1 MTRILT
7 YGTFDTLHYG
17 HIELLRRARELGD
30 WLAVGLSTDEF
41 NTQKGKASYF
51 NYSQRREFLS
61 AVKYVDMIFPENT
74 WEQKRNDI
82 IKYNIDVFVIG
93 DDWRGRFD
101 DLSDL
106 CRVVYLP
113 RSKSI
118 SSSLIKNLLQNK
130 STKHI

>member
-17 HIELLRRARELGD
+17 HIELLRRARKLGD

-41 NTQKGKASYF
+41 NTQKGKTSYF

>member
-1 MTRILT
+1 MTRVLT
-7 YGTFDTLHYG
+7 YGTFDTFHYG
-17 HIELLRRARELGD
+17 HIELLRRARQLGD

-41 NTQKGKASYF
+41 NTQKGKTSYF
-51 NYSQRREFLS
+51 NFSQRREFLS
-61 AVKYVDMIFPENT
+61 AIKYVDMIFPENT

-82 IKYNIDVFVIG
+82 IKYNIDIFVIG

-113 RSKSI
+113 RSKNI
-118 SSSLIKNLLQNK
+118 SSSLIKNSIFK
-130 STKHI
+130 TH